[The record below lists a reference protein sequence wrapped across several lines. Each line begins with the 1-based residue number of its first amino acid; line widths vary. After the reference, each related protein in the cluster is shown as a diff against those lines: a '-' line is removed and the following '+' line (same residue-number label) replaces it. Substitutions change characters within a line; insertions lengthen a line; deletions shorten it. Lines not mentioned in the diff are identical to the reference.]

1 MTHPRRRRSDAGVT
15 SLVATFL
22 AFVLAGLSIG
32 MVTETRGARGTVL
45 RQETSCKALEIAEA
59 GVCRA
64 ECEIRPNIDS
74 GTDGIGVVQGSYAGG
89 TYATTVLQDPL
100 NRDRCVVRSRGGHGH
115 SVRRIE
121 VGLRRRSRSY
131 FVEGLFT
138 RHDLQLQG
146 AIRTDG
152 YDSRLGTYASQA
164 VNVDAA
170 GTYALARGDIG
181 SNEGIDINGTS
192 AYVRGNAIPGPGF
205 ETEMS
210 SAEVILG
217 DTLPR
222 EDDVPLP
229 AVPLST
235 FEAALATNDNGNWSV
250 TGGGLLYNSARYSM
264 RVNAGA
270 TLTLLGGT
278 YFFSDFVLRAGAV
291 LVIAGPCKIYTTG
304 SFDLSGGTLSNPAA
318 PGDFQVY
325 SAPYALPA
333 AFAPAKNEIKLAG
346 SPACAAAIYA
356 PDTDMT
362 IAGGSDFFGAI
373 VARQVVVQGNPY
385 FHYDIALEGI
395 RIDKGG
401 TIERLYWREPSPPLR

>member
-1 MTHPRRRRSDAGVT
+1 M
-15 SLVATFL
+15 ATFL
-22 AFVLAGLSIG
+22 ALVLAGLSVG
-32 MVTETRGARGTVL
+32 LVNESGAARAAVT
-45 RQETSCKALEIAEA
+45 RQETSCRALEIAEA

-64 ECEIRPNIDS
+64 ECEIRPNTDT
-74 GTDGIGVVQGSYAGG
+74 GTDGIGVVKGSYASG
-89 TYATTVLQDPL
+89 TYETTVVADPIS
-100 NRDRCVVRSRGGHGH
+100 RDRCIVRAKGSHGH

-138 RHDLQLQG
+138 KDNLQLQG

-152 YDSRLGTYASQA
+152 YDSRLGPYALQA

-192 AYVRGNAIPGPGF
+192 AYIRGNAIPGPGY
-205 ETEMS
+205 ETVLS
-210 SAEVILG
+210 STEVILG

-222 EDDVPLP
+222 EEEVPLEP
-229 AVPLST
+229 VPLST
-235 FEAALATNDNGNWSV
+235 FEAAVATNNNGNWAV
-250 TGGGLLYNSARYSM
+250 TGGSILYSSTRYSM

-278 YFFSDFVLRAGAV
+278 YFFSDFALRAGAV
-291 LVIAGPCKIYTTG
+291 LVIAGPCKVYTTG
-304 SFDLSGGTLSNPAA
+304 SFDLSGGTLSNPGT

-325 SAPYALPA
+325 SAPYALPTGY
-333 AFAPAKNEIKLAG
+333 PPIKNEIKLAG
-346 SPACAAAIYA
+346 SPTCAAAIYA

-373 VARQVVVQGNPY
+373 VARQVTVQGNPY

-395 RIDKGG
+395 RVDKAG
-401 TIERLYWREPSPPLR
+401 TLERLYWRELSPPPR